1 MQEVVP
7 EALAYIPDLQ
17 QEANWLKWVGFGF
30 GEEET
35 FRLQMSLKV
44 PAT

>member
-17 QEANWLKWVGFGF
+17 QEASWLKWAGLGFN
-30 GEEET
+30 EEET
-35 FRLQMSLKV
+35 FKLQMSLKV
-44 PAT
+44 AVT